1 MSQVKIAEKRTR
13 RALWPVAGFFFLI
26 VLLVVSYLVAPVVI
40 DLVRRVVP
48 RFSIAGTDQETV
60 RVLFAVLI
68 FLVSGAVSALIV
80 ALSAPRNRVQDMV
93 KDAEMVRERQRI
105 IEQKKADRQR
115 QRELAQQSRV
125 NRRR

>member
-26 VLLVVSYLVAPVVI
+26 VLLVISYLVAPFVI
-40 DLVRRVVP
+40 DLVRRVAP

-68 FLVSGAVSALIV
+68 FLVTGAVSALIV

-115 QRELAQQSRV
+115 QRELAQQARV

>member
-26 VLLVVSYLVAPVVI
+26 VLLVISYLVAPFVI

>member
-26 VLLVVSYLVAPVVI
+26 VLLVISYLVAPFVI

-115 QRELAQQSRV
+115 QRELAQQARV

>member
-1 MSQVKIAEKRTR
+1 VSQVKIAEKRTR

-26 VLLVVSYLVAPVVI
+26 VLLVISYLVAPFVI

>member
-1 MSQVKIAEKRTR
+1 
-13 RALWPVAGFFFLI
+13 
-26 VLLVVSYLVAPVVI
+26 
-40 DLVRRVVP
+40 
-48 RFSIAGTDQETV
+48 
-60 RVLFAVLI
+60 
-68 FLVSGAVSALIV
+68 
-80 ALSAPRNRVQDMV
+80 MV

>member
-26 VLLVVSYLVAPVVI
+26 VLLVISYLVAPFVI
-40 DLVRRVVP
+40 DLVRRIAP
-48 RFSIAGTDQETV
+48 RFSIAGTDGETV

-68 FLVSGAVSALIV
+68 FLVSGAVSALVV
-80 ALSAPRNRVQDMV
+80 ALSAPRNRMQEMV

-115 QRELAQQSRV
+115 QRELAQQARGK
-125 NRRR
+125 NRR

>member
-1 MSQVKIAEKRTR
+1 
-13 RALWPVAGFFFLI
+13 
-26 VLLVVSYLVAPVVI
+26 
-40 DLVRRVVP
+40 
-48 RFSIAGTDQETV
+48 
-60 RVLFAVLI
+60 VLI

-115 QRELAQQSRV
+115 QRELAQQARG

>member
-26 VLLVVSYLVAPVVI
+26 VLLVISYLVAPFVI

-68 FLVSGAVSALIV
+68 FLVTGAVSALIV